1 MKQTINHYKPK
12 QITPEPIPIHNL
24 PANSNITNFDTL
36 EDFNEYFANHPEE
49 FEEKITTNSLN
60 RKFKIPGFKITRRK
74 NAETGKMDTKLI
86 KKVEKKE
93 TNNPEIEDLKNKYN
107 QQEEIIE
114 DLKNKLN
121 LLSERFTKLIEK
133 LVEEGVV

>member
-36 EDFNEYFANHPEE
+36 EDFNEYFSNHPEE

-60 RKFKIPGFKITRRK
+60 RKFKIPGFKITRLK
-74 NAETGKMDTKLI
+74 NDETGKMDTKLI

-93 TNNPEIEDLKNKYN
+93 DKINEATIT
-107 QQEEIIE
+107 QQELKEAIE

-121 LLSERFTKLIEK
+121 ILSERFTKLIEK